1 MLKLFKNLEKKDWL
15 FIFISCIFIVLQVWL
30 ELKIPDYMSR
40 ITELVQL
47 NGTIKE
53 ILTEGSYMLGCA
65 LLSFA
70 SSVVVGYIIA
80 NLASNFSK
88 NLREKLFNKVQSFS
102 MEEIKKFAEENKKLI
117 EEKNALSD
125 KILRLNAE
133 MQNMNR
139 RFNEEKAN
147 IYKYDGEKLI
157 KEILPIID
165 NFERAISL
173 DDDNL
178 TDELS
183 KFLSGFKMIYTSL
196 LSTLNAIGVKE
207 IEAMGKQFD
216 PKTMEAIMT
225 TSIMEEEEGVVVE
238 VMQKGY
244 TYNDKVIR
252 VAMVKVNE

>member
-1 MLKLFKNLEKKDWL
+1 MKEDIKKEEK
-15 FIFISCIFIVLQVWL
+15 V
-30 ELKIPDYMSR
+30 
-40 ITELVQL
+40 
-47 NGTIKE
+47 
-53 ILTEGSYMLGCA
+53 
-65 LLSFA
+65 
-70 SSVVVGYIIA
+70 SV
-80 NLASNFSK
+80 N
-88 NLREKLFNKVQSFS
+88 EK
-102 MEEIKKFAEENKKLI
+102 EIKKDK
-117 EEKNALSD
+117 KNALSD

>member
-1 MLKLFKNLEKKDWL
+1 MDFDRKIINEFMLWKDSL
-15 FIFISCIFIVLQVWL
+15 KTKRKALIIKGLRQIGKTYIV
-30 ELKIPDYMSR
+30 
-40 ITELVQL
+40 
-47 NGTIKE
+47 
-53 ILTEGSYMLGCA
+53 
-65 LLSFA
+65 
-70 SSVVVGYIIA
+70 
-80 NLASNFSK
+80 
-88 NLREKLFNKVQSFS
+88 
-102 MEEIKKFAEENKKLI
+102 KKFAEENKKLI

-133 MQNMNR
+133 MQNMSR

>member
-1 MLKLFKNLEKKDWL
+1 MKEDIKKEEKVSVNEKEIKKD
-15 FIFISCIFIVLQVWL
+15 
-30 ELKIPDYMSR
+30 K
-40 ITELVQL
+40 
-47 NGTIKE
+47 
-53 ILTEGSYMLGCA
+53 
-65 LLSFA
+65 
-70 SSVVVGYIIA
+70 
-80 NLASNFSK
+80 K
-88 NLREKLFNKVQSFS
+88 NNHHEKC

-183 KFLSGFKMIYTSL
+183 KFLSGFKMIYTSVVDI
-196 LSTLNAIGVKE
+196 LNKFEVKE
-207 IEAMGKQFD
+207 IEAEGIEFNPRVHQAVL
-216 PKTMEAIMT
+216 MEHDE
-225 TSIMEEEEGVVVE
+225 SKPHNVVVE
-238 VMQKGY
+238 VLQKGY
-244 TYNDKVIR
+244 MYKDRVIR
-252 VAMVKVNE
+252 PAMVKVNE

>member
-1 MLKLFKNLEKKDWL
+1 MKKENIEKDNKKNKQE
-15 FIFISCIFIVLQVWL
+15 
-30 ELKIPDYMSR
+30 
-40 ITELVQL
+40 
-47 NGTIKE
+47 IKE
-53 ILTEGSYMLGCA
+53 
-65 LLSFA
+65 
-70 SSVVVGYIIA
+70 
-80 NLASNFSK
+80 
-88 NLREKLFNKVQSFS
+88 EKLH
-102 MEEIKKFAEENKKLI
+102 
-117 EEKNALSD
+117 EEKNSSVNKNEDNSKKDSFETECKNLLEINKSLQE

-157 KEILPIID
+157 KELLPIID
-165 NFERAISL
+165 NFERAIKL

-183 KFLSGFKMIYTSL
+183 KFLSGFKMIYASL
-196 LSTLNAIGVKE
+196 VSTLNAIGVKE
-207 IEAMGKQFD
+207 IECIGKPFD
-216 PKTMEAIMT
+216 PNKMEAIMT
-225 TSIMEEEEGVVVE
+225 TNIMEEEENVVVE

>member
-1 MLKLFKNLEKKDWL
+1 MKKIKLLL
-15 FIFISCIFIVLQVWL
+15 F
-30 ELKIPDYMSR
+30 
-40 ITELVQL
+40 LVTL
-47 NGTIKE
+47 FSVINVSALTSKE
-53 ILTEGSYMLGCA
+53 RMQSY
-65 LLSFA
+65 
-70 SSVVVGYIIA
+70 
-80 NLASNFSK
+80 K
-88 NLREKLFNKVQSFS
+88 EKLSNYEFNFKYVNQS
-102 MEEIKKFAEENKKLI
+102 ENIKLI

-252 VAMVKVNE
+252 VAMVKVNEW

>member
-1 MLKLFKNLEKKDWL
+1 MKKENIKKDDKK
-15 FIFISCIFIVLQVWL
+15 SKQ
-30 ELKIPDYMSR
+30 
-40 ITELVQL
+40 
-47 NGTIKE
+47 E
-53 ILTEGSYMLGCA
+53 INE
-65 LLSFA
+65 
-70 SSVVVGYIIA
+70 
-80 NLASNFSK
+80 
-88 NLREKLFNKVQSFS
+88 EKLH
-102 MEEIKKFAEENKKLI
+102 
-117 EEKNALSD
+117 EEKNSSVNKNKKIEDNSKKDSFETEYKNLLEINKSLQE

-157 KEILPIID
+157 KELLPIID
-165 NFERAISL
+165 NFERAIKL

-183 KFLSGFKMIYTSL
+183 KFLSGFKMIYASL
-196 LSTLNAIGVKE
+196 VSTLNAIGVKE
-207 IEAMGKQFD
+207 IECIGKPFD
-216 PKTMEAIMT
+216 PNKMEAIMT
-225 TSIMEEEEGVVVE
+225 TNIMEEEENVVVE

>member
-1 MLKLFKNLEKKDWL
+1 MKKIKLLL
-15 FIFISCIFIVLQVWL
+15 FLVTLFSVINVSALTSKERLQ
-30 ELKIPDYMSR
+30 
-40 ITELVQL
+40 
-47 NGTIKE
+47 
-53 ILTEGSYMLGCA
+53 SY
-65 LLSFA
+65 
-70 SSVVVGYIIA
+70 
-80 NLASNFSK
+80 K
-88 NLREKLFNKVQSFS
+88 EKLSNYEFNFKYVNQS
-102 MEEIKKFAEENKKLI
+102 ENIKLI

-244 TYNDKVIR
+244 IYNDKVIR